1 MNNNKFNL
9 RYNIFYL
16 SFCTNIINYIG
27 LNKKNNSNSNSNRS
41 KLVLRNLYTYNLN
54 YNKIN
59 FYKIIKIIY
68 LFFFFFLIGVLFI
81 YFFQFVIILWW
92 YPDVFIMLLRYV
104 LVNQVFLEEPVNYL
118 LIDG

>member
-16 SFCTNIINYIG
+16 SFCANIINYIG

-41 KLVLRNLYTYNLN
+41 KLVLRNLYTYKLN

-81 YFFQFVIILWW
+81 YFFQFEIILFL
-92 YPDVFIMLLRYV
+92 YPFFFILQLRNV
-104 LVNQVFLEEPVNYL
+104 LDILVFL
-118 LIDG
+118 